1 MILRLKGNKMLDAL
15 KPLLDSELVT
25 EDAKQE
31 INEAWE
37 AKLIEAKEQ
46 ARAELR
52 EEFAQRYEHDKQ
64 VMVEALDRMVTESLI
79 AEVQAV
85 KAEKAALAE
94 DRVKFQRKIK
104 EDTTKFNNFMV
115 TKLAE
120 ELGELRKDRKAHN
133 EGVQKLEGFIV
144 HALAREIQEFQADK
158 RDVVETKVRLV
169 TNARQQLESLK
180 SRFVKESA
188 QKMTQ
193 AVSTHLKAE
202 LSQLKEDI
210 QVARE
215 NNFGRRIFEAYS
227 AEFGATHLN
236 EKAEVRKLHDV
247 IAQKDQKIAE
257 AIKFAKKATVLV
269 ESKEREVRILKESNT
284 RTRTMDELLAP
295 LNEEKAEVM
304 RNLLESV
311 QTPRLKS
318 AFEKYLP
325 AVLENRSVKA
335 TKPALTESLSTATG
349 DKSARVQEQDEV
361 TEETSNVIDLKRLA
375 GL

>member
-1 MILRLKGNKMLDAL
+1 MLDAL

-25 EDAKQE
+25 EEARSE

-64 VMVEALDRMVTESLI
+64 VMVEALDRMVTESLV
-79 AEVQAV
+79 AEVEQV

-94 DRVKFQRKIK
+94 DRVKFQAKMK
-104 EDTTKFNNFMV
+104 ESSTKFNDFMV

-120 ELGELRKDRKAHN
+120 EIGELRRDRKTHN
-133 EGVQKLEGFIV
+133 EGLQKLEGFIV
-144 HALAREIQEFQADK
+144 HALAREIQEFAADK

-169 TNARQQLESLK
+169 QNARTQLESLK

-188 QKMTQ
+188 DKMTQ
-193 AVSTHLKAE
+193 AVSKHLKAE
-202 LSQLKEDI
+202 LGQLKEDI
-210 QVARE
+210 KVARE

-236 EKAEVRKLHDV
+236 ENAEVRKLQDV
-247 IAQKDQKIAE
+247 IAAKDAKLSE

-269 ESKEREVRILKESNT
+269 ESKERELRITKESNV
-284 RTRTMDELLAP
+284 RQKTMDELLAP

-311 QTPRLKS
+311 QTPRLKN

-335 TKPALTESLSTATG
+335 RPVITETLSTATG
-349 DKSARVQEQDEV
+349 DKSARSQEQDEQS
-361 TEETSNVIDLKRLA
+361 ESNVIDLKRLA